1 MEEYSQCGS
10 RGQGSSPSGEEPVR
24 ELELRK
30 AERAW
35 GLGLRLGWGPF
46 GEPGEISC
54 SPGAMI
60 PLESLGLVEVPGA
73 REQKAEPSPTLG
85 NRTCSLRTSG
95 EVPGGPTIPFVMGC
109 PHTHAVAGDSTGPGQ
124 LPLQRC
130 AGLPQSR
137 AQLAPTKEAAR
148 SSGEVRVGTPGW
160 KENNRPHS
168 VSLAPLT
175 SLAHPAEILPQSPAP
190 GPGHPRRWE
199 ARECR
204 SRIPR
209 RYRPRNPRSCSLGAQ
224 QRRPRYRRHCR
235 PRWMSS
241 HTWGQRGR
249 HLLSLPFGLVLESC
263 GEWGMA
269 VPIPQMRKLRLAKTT
284 LRARDRAGIQTPVHA
299 PADAATGKGKVLT
312 LR

>member
-1 MEEYSQCGS
+1 MWFARAGVF
-10 RGQGSSPSGEEPVR
+10 PSGEEPVR

-35 GLGLRLGWGPF
+35 GLGLHLGWGPF
-46 GEPGEISC
+46 GEPEEISAV
-54 SPGAMI
+54 PVRR
-60 PLESLGLVEVPGA
+60 SLWRAWDWWRSLAQGN
-73 REQKAEPSPTLG
+73 RRQNPSPTLG
-85 NRTCSLRTSG
+85 NRTCSLKTSG

-109 PHTHAVAGDSTGPGQ
+109 PHTHAVAGDSTGPDQ

-148 SSGEVRVGTPGW
+148 GSGGVRVGTRGR
-160 KENNRPHS
+160 KENKRPHS

-175 SLAHPAEILPQSPAP
+175 SLAHAAEVLPQSLAP

-199 ARECR
+199 AREHR

-209 RYRPRNPRSCSLGAQ
+209 RYHPRSPRSCSLGAQ
-224 QRRPRYRRHCR
+224 QHRPRYRRHCH

-241 HTWGQRGR
+241 HTWVQRGR
-249 HLLSLPFGLVLESC
+249 HLLSLPFGLVLDSC
-263 GEWGMA
+263 GEGGVA

-284 LRARDRAGIQTPVHA
+284 L
-299 PADAATGKGKVLT
+299 
-312 LR
+312 